1 MAIDQRNFGFF
12 KIVRDDNTALDHL
25 MVKVITFT
33 GPLTHT
39 GENRHTRVHLGNV
52 VDQFHNQNG
61 FANTGTT
68 EQTNFTTFGVR
79 GEQVDHFDACFQ
91 DHRFRGLLRKLR
103 SVLMDATFR
112 CLAESFA
119 LIHRLTDHVQDPAQ
133 SGTAHGNGNWTGSI
147 GHLLTANQTFGR
159 VHSDGTNCALAQV
172 LGNFEHQRLAAIVC
186 CQSVQNLRQI
196 AIKLNVNNGADHL
209 SDFAFCI
216 CHVVSPGF
224 RALQRPK

>member
-1 MAIDQRNFGFF
+1 MVQ
-12 KIVRDDNTALDHL
+12 IV
-25 MVKVITFT
+25 TFT

-39 GENRHTRVHLGNV
+39 GENGHTRVHLRDV
-52 VDQFHNQNG
+52 VDQFHDQNSLTN
-61 FANTGTT
+61 AGTA
-68 EQTNFTTFGVR
+68 EQTDFTAFGIG

-91 DHRFRGLLRKLR
+91 DHRFGGLLRKRWSIL
-103 SVLMDATFR
+103 VDAALF
-112 CLAESFA
+112 CLAERFTF
-119 LIHRLTDHVQDPAQ
+119 IHGLTDHVQDPAQ
-133 SGTAHGNGNWTGSI
+133 SGTAHGNSDWTGGV
-147 GHLLTANQTFGR
+147 GHLLAAHQTFSR
-159 VHSDGTNCALAQV
+159 VHSDGTNCTLAQV